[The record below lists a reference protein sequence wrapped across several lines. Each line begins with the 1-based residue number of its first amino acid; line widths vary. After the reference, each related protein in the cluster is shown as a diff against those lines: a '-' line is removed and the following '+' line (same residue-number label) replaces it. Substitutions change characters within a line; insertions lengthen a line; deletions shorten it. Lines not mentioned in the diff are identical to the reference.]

1 MNHRIGC
8 AVYPFKLSIN
18 KLLDSEQIERDLMV
32 MVQEQLMEP
41 DEGEELEPTDN
52 LFEAGLDSMAL
63 MQLLLMIQDRFSVTI
78 PASELNR
85 KNIST
90 VRSIALMIQK
100 QAT

>member
-1 MNHRIGC
+1 
-8 AVYPFKLSIN
+8 
-18 KLLDSEQIERDLMV
+18 MV

-41 DEGEELEPTDN
+41 DEGEELESTDN

-63 MQLLLMIQDRFSVTI
+63 MQLLLMIQDRFAVTI